1 MSDRPSSTP
10 GDVPP
15 EEEKAADITR
25 EVYTQLTSGERLV
38 AVGAIIVLVFNLL
51 IGDIIMGEYF
61 LSNTTWLISL
71 AVLFAVFFY
80 YRGREAV
87 WHRYYPW
94 LIEVGGWAVAAIG
107 IVRFL
112 EHLIGTSFPS
122 GSGLLF
128 ALGFFVAAVLMGVG
142 AYMIRVDRRAH

>member
-10 GDVPP
+10 GDIPP
-15 EEEKAADITR
+15 EEEKATDITR

-38 AVGAIIVLVFNLL
+38 AIGAAVVLVFNLL
-51 IGDIIMGEYF
+51 IGDIIVGEYF
-61 LSNTTWLISL
+61 LSNSTWLISL

-80 YRGREAV
+80 YRGRDAA

-94 LIEVGGWAVAAIG
+94 MIEVGGWATAAIG
-107 IVRFL
+107 AVTFFERVF
-112 EHLIGTSFPS
+112 GTFPT

-128 ALGFFVAAVLMGVG
+128 ALGFWVAAAVMGAG
-142 AYMIRVDRRAH
+142 AYMIRQDRRAH